1 MRFSKWQGA
10 WPVSESQS
18 RNHEPQR
25 AVHAV
30 HGRLRPEKPDLITL
44 AISNCNLKRSQ
55 ISRLLKE
62 KNPDNISIAR
72 DIRNAIAA
80 SKRGK
85 LDGLTNIGAAVERL
99 QNLNWQYRFKEDSAS
114 GAVSDFIFTLPE
126 GLQLGQRFPSVI
138 FVDCTYKLIR

>member
-10 WPVSESQS
+10 WLVSESQS

-72 DIRNAIAA
+72 ISEMR
-80 SKRGK
+80 
-85 LDGLTNIGAAVERL
+85 
-99 QNLNWQYRFKEDSAS
+99 
-114 GAVSDFIFTLPE
+114 
-126 GLQLGQRFPSVI
+126 
-138 FVDCTYKLIR
+138 